1 MKQIVLASN
10 NKGKINEIKKV
21 FKNYD
26 VLSISDM
33 EKILNKK
40 LIVTENGDTFRKN
53 ALEKATTLYNQI
65 GDEYLCVGDDSG
77 ISIDILNGF
86 PGVYTARWLD
96 KDDHTKNLELLK
108 KLKGVLKNERTC
120 HYTTVIALKG
130 KDITKTFE
138 YTLDGI
144 ISNMPRGKNGFG
156 FDEIFELPNGL
167 TLGELT
173 LEEKLKVSPRKRT
186 LDMVEKYI
194 KDKQ

>member
-108 KLKGVLKNERTC
+108 N
-120 HYTTVIALKG
+120 
-130 KDITKTFE
+130 
-138 YTLDGI
+138 
-144 ISNMPRGKNGFG
+144 
-156 FDEIFELPNGL
+156 
-167 TLGELT
+167 
-173 LEEKLKVSPRKRT
+173 LKVF
-186 LDMVEKYI
+186 
-194 KDKQ
+194 